1 MPSIDI
7 DEYKKLSLYAS
18 FHRLGA
24 ERIFDLQKNYRAGS
38 REMGLDIRGTIGDAI
53 MMGVGAQLFATCIE
67 LLLKAICVANRVTFP
82 TKGVKGHRLGEIF
95 RQIPSARRNQ
105 METQWNR
112 FNGDDIPTFLGRI
125 DGWKLYVARY
135 GEANVAEFEEHI
147 EAVVE
152 IEGIFDDEVY
162 SYGLVPYRDAIPNM
176 PGRPAVEGPVW
187 YCPVCGT
194 KSLRKFEGAGIQ
206 YICTYCDM
214 KRQSSNE
221 P

>member
-7 DEYKKLSLYAS
+7 EEYKKFSSLAGFY
-18 FHRLGA
+18 RLCA
-24 ERIFDLQKNYRAGS
+24 EQIFQLQSTYRSGS
-38 REMGLDIRGTIGDAI
+38 RDMGLDIRGSVGDVA
-53 MMGVGAQLFATCIE
+53 MVGVGAQLFATAME
-67 LLLKAICVANRVTFP
+67 QMLKAICVANRVTYP

-95 RQIPSARRNQ
+95 RQIPSIRRNQ

-112 FNGDDIPTFLGRI
+112 FNGDEILVFLDRI

-147 EAVVE
+147 EAVVR

-162 SYGLVPYRDAIPNM
+162 SYGLVPYREAIPNM

-187 YCPVCGT
+187 HCPVCGT
-194 KSLRKFEGAGIQ
+194 QSLRRFEGQEVQ
-206 YICTYCDM
+206 YICTYCHM
-214 KRQSSNE
+214 ATQTE
-221 P
+221 G